1 MPVEERTDLH
11 QERDSLGKSGDCL
24 NWLFDGPDM
33 FHAVN
38 AEPVAFLNL
47 AWREVSGR
55 LDGQGWAAHLTSRS
69 SCEGLQDVSDGR
81 AEYLGPMETHLGRGT

>member
-1 MPVEERTDLH
+1 MVIPVEEGTDLH

-33 FHAVN
+33 LHAVN

-47 AWREVSGR
+47 AW
-55 LDGQGWAAHLTSRS
+55 A
-69 SCEGLQDVSDGR
+69 DVSK
-81 AEYLGPMETHLGRGT
+81 L